1 MFSFFSTTGLL
12 ENCDVFCQQNLLN
25 FRPSCF
31 SIGFLAKTLCVL
43 QNKLARIPL
52 IQASWQIFGVFC
64 KRNSGKKSWKTMEI
78 YHGRCFSKLF
88 SLLASCLISAFW
100 QLQNRDNLAGSEYF
114 SMYSNKIEKHLLVLN
129 CFCCTGELNDGVFKL
144 NKDVFGD
151 VMLRERKRARTLVGN
166 FNNNKNT

>member
-88 SLLASCLISAFW
+88 SLLASCLI
-100 QLQNRDNLAGSEYF
+100 QLSGSYRTE
-114 SMYSNKIEKHLLVLN
+114 IIWPVLN
-129 CFCCTGELNDGVFKL
+129 ISACILIKL
-144 NKDVFGD
+144 
-151 VMLRERKRARTLVGN
+151 
-166 FNNNKNT
+166 KNTYWS